1 MMKKLLGIVAITL
14 TLSACTTAE
23 PAPKKA
29 AQSYSLPADCE
40 IKDLIVLDDSFQ
52 ALDQTEAGAKGI
64 RSCVIGT
71 PNSDVG
77 IFFMYKT
84 QSEDIWNYEVEH
96 SLKDEQYTKFE
107 TGIPDVDSFRKQ
119 DGNEEEG
126 TNCSIHGHVAGIT
139 FYIGEPWAECDDQ
152 WNKELVG
159 YVVNHSK
166 VTN

>member
-1 MMKKLLGIVAITL
+1 MKKLLGIVAITL

-29 AQSYSLPADCE
+29 AQAYAVPADCE

-52 ALDQTEAGAKGI
+52 ALDQTETGAKGV

-77 IFFMYKT
+77 IFFEFKET
-84 QSEDIWNYEVEH
+84 AQSTWD
-96 SLKDEQYTKFE
+96 DEQLPKAKADGYTAFDA
-107 TGIPDVDSFRKQ
+107 GINGVEVLRMQAGS
-119 DGNEEEG
+119 EEEG
-126 TNCSIHGHVAGIT
+126 ASCSLQGFMGGISFT
-139 FYIGEPWAECDDQ
+139 VMEPWAECDDQ

-159 YVVNHSK
+159 YVVNHAK
-166 VTN
+166 VAN